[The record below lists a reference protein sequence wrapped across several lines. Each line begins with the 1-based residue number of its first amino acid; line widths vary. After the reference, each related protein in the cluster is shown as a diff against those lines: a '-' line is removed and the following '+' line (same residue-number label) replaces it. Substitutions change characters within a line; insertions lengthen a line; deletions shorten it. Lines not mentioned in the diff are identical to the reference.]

1 MRKKIFLAAIAAV
14 AMTSCSNDEIV
25 ENGAQSAIGFNALTS
40 NIATT
45 RATPVNGA
53 NLKDNPF
60 EVYAFTADGKP
71 FMGNHF
77 STSPYDMSSGIVIA
91 HDGTGWDYQNPA
103 DLAYWPT
110 QSLNFYAFHPVADPS
125 MFFTYEVSSD
135 SKQIIR
141 YMIPTKPQYQTD
153 VMYAINRG
161 ATKNSHAGKAKLQFH
176 HTLSQ
181 VFFKA
186 KTELESMSVD
196 IKSIDVRNCGFS
208 GVLTL
213 PTEGEAI
220 TAENW
225 EVSSN
230 TDGQSDFGVFP
241 VAMDGDLLN
250 IGVTA
255 KQVTATSDVQ
265 MFLPQT
271 LKRWNPESGSTIIQA
286 NQSGESYLAIA
297 CKIRQNDVYLHG
309 SESEYKYLY
318 VPFGVQWEPGKRYT
332 YTLVFGGGYDENGN
346 IILAPIDFIPEV
358 DEWQDTPTD
367 VDTDNNLD
375 IK

>member
-14 AMTSCSNDEIV
+14 AMTSCSNDEIM

-40 NIATT
+40 NITAT

-71 FMGNHF
+71 FMGKHF
-77 STSPYDMSSGIVIA
+77 STGEYDTSSGVVIA
-91 HDGTGWDYQNPA
+91 HDGSGWDYQNPA

-110 QSLNFYAFHPVADPS
+110 QSLNFYAFHPVADPG
-125 MFFTYEVSSD
+125 MGFMYEVYTD
-135 SKQIIR
+135 KKQVIR
-141 YMIPTKPQYQTD
+141 YSIPTDPKNQKD
-153 VMYAINRG
+153 VMYAINRR
-161 ATKNSHAGKAKLQFH
+161 ATQDSHAGKAKLQFH

-196 IKSIDVRNCGFS
+196 IKSIAVRNCGFS

-213 PTEGEAI
+213 PTEGETI

-225 EVSSN
+225 DVLSSQG
-230 TDGQSDFGVFP
+230 GQSEYGIFP
-241 VAMDGDLLN
+241 VAMDGEILN
-250 IGVTA
+250 IGMTA
-255 KQVTATSDVQ
+255 KQVTTTSDVQ

-271 LKRWNPESGSTIIQA
+271 LTRWNPESGSTIKQA
-286 NQSGESYLAIA
+286 NQNGESYLAIA

-309 SESEYKYLY
+309 DDSEYKYLY

-332 YTLVFGGGYDENGN
+332 YTLIFGGGYDENGN

-367 VDTDNNLD
+367 VETDNNVD